1 MTKLTEL
8 DYKQIAKAEEIIGC
22 DLDEAGKE
30 ELEEYHEVDTS
41 IDLKKI
47 KNMDKRDKA
56 RLVISN
62 QEEVEYERELREVRK
77 TNIQRLAKEVKK
89 DEGDSKK
96 VDALR
101 EMYLQVVKD
110 NNSAPTVNV
119 MLDTDNGKQQVKFDI
134 DLVKKSAEARNIELK
149 EEPIPPMI

>member
-8 DYKQIAKAEEIIGC
+8 DHKQISKAEEIIGC

-77 TNIQRLAKEVKK
+77 KNIQQLAEAVKQ

-110 NNSAPTVNV
+110 DNSAPKVNII
-119 MLDTDNGKQQVKFDI
+119 LDTDKGKQQVTFDI
-134 DLVKKSAEARNIELK
+134 DLVKKSAESRGLK
-149 EEPIPPMI
+149 LEEEPLHPMI